1 MAVPQDK
8 ARRQD
13 RVLGRQKEENPA
25 QPSIRVGGTRPPAV
39 RGEPAGPW
47 RDAGMP
53 SGGWYLNHPR
63 VPVPPVSHEERQRRY

>member
-13 RVLGRQKEENPA
+13 RVLWRQEEENPA
-25 QPSIRVGGTRPPAV
+25 QPSIRVGGTCPSAV

-53 SGGWYLNHPR
+53 SGG
-63 VPVPPVSHEERQRRY
+63 